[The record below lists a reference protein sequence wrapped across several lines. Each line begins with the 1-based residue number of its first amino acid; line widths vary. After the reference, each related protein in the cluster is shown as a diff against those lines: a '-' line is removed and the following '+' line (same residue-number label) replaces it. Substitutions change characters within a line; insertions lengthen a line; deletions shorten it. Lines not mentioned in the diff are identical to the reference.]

1 MSEFEEDNS
10 DLAIINDETINWVEV
25 VTRRLFSK
33 YSVPLLGGQIRVKKF
48 KDYFE
53 SILDPRNVSGK
64 YNDEGI
70 YRLVY
75 GEYALDEQTI
85 GYAQSKN
92 KSKEIDRRLKQFNM
106 GVDEPQLVNHREVLF
121 FNTPNN
127 PQEFKNTKLMYRFKL
142 KPLCLNI
149 CFIPQLGGDFNKIK
163 LTKGVLV
170 DRVGQTLDLIKQD
183 IERSKI
189 LVEHTQTIFGYIE
202 SVNKSLSGKGDKVD
216 PKFKSELLYNC
227 VVEKDIEKEAS
238 QQVIYGTQIT
248 LVLKL
253 NTVLVKSIIES
264 FGDTDEKIVQDFSR
278 LPETI
283 ELVTAEFAYSPVM
296 TASFSN
302 YMKKN
307 TLNLDGIL
315 LLSSMRY
322 NRDKSRLEF
331 LRSIYSTL
339 RGVDSGV
346 LPDILFNIHH
356 TWFTVAFLDPFKLEL
371 TIEKKAGIDPEQK
384 KRMISEERS
393 RRRYA
398 KEFYTGKGSQMF
410 LDILNIYG
418 AKICDAPPVPPE
430 EEEPPGPDDDDDNSY
445 VPNDDGSN
453 DKFTKVGMSLKD
465 WFKRFNSD
473 IILDS
478 SGGGNRNNDL
488 PSLRQIINL
497 LLILLQESV
506 STQGMRVECVGG
518 DSHKRWAWG
527 ILTEITADIDAKLY
541 YTRTSSKSDTI
552 IDKLIFILQ
561 FLTIF
566 FEQNDYFKFKRII
579 YVKFGSH
586 TLNIVIDST
595 KQERMCS
602 FRALFNWVVDILS
615 LDVKISY
622 KIYDEDGIQIAF
634 SKYLSSPLDIVLK
647 KVDQQT
653 ISKKNSIV
661 NDLAHAPPNAM
672 VLETDLKKFFDEEV
686 EDEDDEDYEEKDDD
700 EEEDWGYLDEDE
712 DEDEDDKNL
721 MDLKE
726 NAGSIGPAGFVDP
739 EPPIDQEFI
748 GVRRIL
754 SGKARYILRPS
765 MELSDA
771 AEDIGLLVSKD
782 HRAERVAVGKSGKD
796 DERNAAI
803 KFAVLIFKHL
813 KEYNFFADEAN
824 TPVEFKYSVEKD
836 LTNSEVASQLEKL
849 EVYFKIPTD
858 TDPDGYKQVR
868 GSKKSS
874 KKTITFDR
882 YKKVVKRFLR
892 ELKNNLYN
900 KLQQFEPATDNN
912 KRIHYLFL
920 QNIIELILNYKKT
933 FCFRTAHDF
942 YFDLSLYKDL
952 QTVVSQYM
960 SPAPPLSA
968 AYTLANMVIPAD
980 PNSPLTDPNSPLNP
994 ESIFSLCAYTRES
1007 IDTDKRYISP
1017 LSHNSF
1023 QDHIT
1028 RGVNTI
1034 TNQLISQQQLYNN
1047 RKVQWESWLEKLR
1060 MSRGGSNV
1068 TSIPIEYIDELSGGD
1083 NGDNDVIPIE
1093 VEVEID

>member
-1 MSEFEEDNS
+1 MSESEEDYS
-10 DLAIINDETINWVEV
+10 DLAIITDETINWVEV
-25 VTRRLFSK
+25 VTRRLFAKSAQAA
-33 YSVPLLGGQIRVKKF
+33 SVVPSAVAAASFASASNQAVKKF

-53 SILDPRNVSGK
+53 SILPQQNAASK
-64 YNDEGI
+64 YNDYGI

-85 GYAQSKN
+85 GYAQFKN
-92 KSKEIDRRLKQFNM
+92 KSKEIDKRLKKFSM
-106 GVDEPQLVNHREVLF
+106 GVENTQLVNHREVLF
-121 FNTPNN
+121 FDDAINS
-127 PQEFKNTKLMYRFKL
+127 QEFKDKKLMYRLKL
-142 KPLCLNI
+142 RPICLNL
-149 CFIPQLGGDFNKIK
+149 CFIPQLNGNFDTIK
-163 LTKGVLV
+163 TAKGE
-170 DRVGQTLDLIKQD
+170 LIKQVGLIIDKVKTD
-183 IERSKI
+183 IDKSGI
-189 LVEHTQTIFGYIE
+189 LREHTQTIFGYIE
-202 SVNKSLSGKGDKVD
+202 QLNPSIGGKVKSN
-216 PKFKSELLYNC
+216 FKSKLLYNC
-227 VVEKDIEKEAS
+227 VVKNDTEKEAS
-238 QQVIYGTQIT
+238 QQVIYGTQIS
-248 LVLKL
+248 LVLQL
-253 NTVLVKSIIES
+253 NIVLVKSIIES

-283 ELVTAEFAYSPVM
+283 ELVTAEFSYSPVM
-296 TASFSN
+296 PASFSN
-302 YMKKN
+302 YMKGNK
-307 TLNLDGIL
+307 LNLDGIL

-322 NRDKSRLEF
+322 IRDKSRLEF
-331 LRSIYSTL
+331 LRSIYLTL
-339 RGVDSGV
+339 RGVDLVG

-356 TWFTVAFLDPFKLEL
+356 SWFTVAFLDPFKLEL
-371 TIEKKAGIDPEQK
+371 TIEKKASIDPEQK

-398 KEFYTGKGSQMF
+398 RDFYTSKSSQLF

-418 AKICDAPPVPPE
+418 AKICDAPLVPPLVPPLDPSE
-430 EEEPPGPDDDDDNSY
+430 EGTQRGL
-445 VPNDDGSN
+445 DDGGSKK

-465 WFKRFNSD
+465 WFKEFNSK

-478 SGGGNRNNDL
+478 PGGGNPEKSDL

-497 LLILLQESV
+497 LLVLLQESV
-506 STQGMRVECVGG
+506 SLLGMRVECVGG

-527 ILTEITADIDAKLY
+527 IITEITADIDAKLY

-566 FEQNDYFKFKRII
+566 FEQNDYFKFKRTIN
-579 YVKFGSH
+579 VKFGSRI
-586 TLNIVIDST
+586 LKIVIDST

-622 KIYDEDGIQIAF
+622 KIYDEDGIQIAS

-647 KVDQQT
+647 KVNKTNIDN
-653 ISKKNSIV
+653 KNKDIDAKNYV
-661 NDLAHAPPNAM
+661 DETY
-672 VLETDLKKFFDEEV
+672 LETLFGKKKDV
-686 EDEDDEDYEEKDDD
+686 EDDDD
-700 EEEDWGYLDEDE
+700 EEDVQDEDWENVEETD
-712 DEDEDDKNL
+712 
-721 MDLKE
+721 MISKE
-726 NAGSIGPAGFVDP
+726 IEVPAGLKVP
-739 EPPIDQEFI
+739 SGVVLPAPLDQQVQKFI
-748 GVRRIL
+748 GF
-754 SGKARYILRPS
+754 RYIGDDGQAYYKLRPT
-765 MELSDA
+765 MGLLYA
-771 AEDIGLLVSKD
+771 VEDIGLLVSPA

-882 YKKVVKRFLR
+882 YKKVVKRFMR

-900 KLQQFEPATDNN
+900 KLQQFEPATDN

-933 FCFRTAHDF
+933 FCFRTTHDF

-980 PNSPLTDPNSPLNP
+980 PNSPLTDPNIPLNP

-1017 LSHNSF
+1017 LSHKSF

-1028 RGVNTI
+1028 RGVKTI

-1047 RKVQWESWLEKLR
+1047 RKVQWESWLEKLK
-1060 MSRGGSNV
+1060 MSHGGSNV

-1083 NGDNDVIPIE
+1083 NVNGDNDDIPIE
-1093 VEVEID
+1093 VDVEIY